1 MQIFVLFLELCK
13 GRKKLLS
20 LKMGEMAEW
29 LNRLSAKSED
39 LSLILWS
46 LVAEG
51 EKQLP
56 KSAVCPL
63 HMQHGTHAHI
73 NTHTYTEDI

>member
-1 MQIFVLFLELCK
+1 
-13 GRKKLLS
+13 
-20 LKMGEMAEW
+20 MAEW

-56 KSAVCPL
+56 KSVVCPS
-63 HMQHGTHAHI
+63 HMQQGAHAHI
-73 NTHTYTEDI
+73 NTHTHPLKTFKNKDI